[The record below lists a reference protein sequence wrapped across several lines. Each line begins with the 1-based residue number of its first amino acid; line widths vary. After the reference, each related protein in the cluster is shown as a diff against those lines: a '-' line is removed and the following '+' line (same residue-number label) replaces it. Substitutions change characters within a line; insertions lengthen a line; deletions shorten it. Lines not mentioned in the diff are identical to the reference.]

1 MHISTRSSKEELLF
15 FSDPSHLERS
25 IRKEKRTTSIDTT
38 STTSIDSSTR
48 TSIDTNPRAD
58 MVATLV
64 LQRDENGDLHELEG
78 HMCNAVGQKIDG
90 QWTAILEPF
99 AAIEDAKVPRQRTLA
114 DLIWPRQFYTNRID
128 QQQQESVDRQHQ
140 KSSDRQPPIPYRVRL
155 PDLDAHRLK
164 ATRNPSQTSVCLK
177 TPENISQQF
186 AEAPKQ
192 EQSTLSDTSF
202 VESVDRRH
210 IPCIDRHQTDGDEPT
225 MERQSTKE

>member
-1 MHISTRSSKEELLF
+1 MNSEPVRFCSRHPHPPTLSRFK
-15 FSDPSHLERS
+15 SDDVDPQQQ
-25 IRKEKRTTSIDTT
+25 D
-38 STTSIDSSTR
+38 
-48 TSIDTNPRAD
+48 
-58 MVATLV
+58 
-64 LQRDENGDLHELEG
+64 
-78 HMCNAVGQKIDG
+78 
-90 QWTAILEPF
+90 
-99 AAIEDAKVPRQRTLA
+99 
-114 DLIWPRQFYTNRID
+114 RID

-192 EQSTLSDTSF
+192 EQSTLADTSF
-202 VESVDRRH
+202 IESVDRRH
-210 IPCIDRHQTDGDEPT
+210 IPCIDRHQTDGHEPT